1 LESDLYYASISLG
14 SISVGYFNGGV
25 IVSLFILLILLAISG
40 FISGSEVAYFS
51 LTPGDVS
58 LLENSRSRLSK
69 LALNHLQVPD
79 RLLATILITNNFVNV
94 GIVVLSTFI
103 INSVISFSGPVWIKF
118 IIQVVSVTSLIL
130 FCSEIF
136 PKIYAERFS
145 IQFARLT
152 APGLKFF
159 SAIFWPISTFLI
171 YSTSIV
177 NKRLAKHSGNLSIDD
192 LSDALELT
200 ESDLTQEKNI
210 LKGIVKFSNIDV
222 CDIMHSR
229 VDTVAVEIKT
239 KFSELL
245 MLINE
250 SGYSR
255 IPVYEET
262 FDQIK
267 GILYV
272 KDLMPYLSKPASFKW
287 QPLIRASYFVPE
299 SKKINDLLKEFQTNR
314 IHMAIVVDEY
324 GGTSGI
330 VTLEDILE
338 EIVGEITDESDD
350 EPLPY
355 EKIDN
360 HNFIF
365 EGKILLNDFYKIL
378 GIDDTFFD
386 AVKGE
391 ADTLAGLILE
401 LRGEIPAKDDKLA
414 YKNLGFV
421 IISVDKRRI
430 KKIKVTIRSIGKKY
444 HDY

>member
-14 SISVGYFNGGV
+14 SISIGYFNGGV
-25 IVSLFILLILLAISG
+25 IVSLFILVILLAISG
-40 FISGSEVAYFS
+40 FVSGSEVAYFS

-94 GIVVLSTFI
+94 AIVVLSTFI

-136 PKIYAERFS
+136 PKIYANRFS

-245 MLINE
+245 NVINE

-272 KDLMPYLSKPASFKW
+272 KDLMPYLGKPASFKW
-287 QPLIRASYFVPE
+287 QSLIRSSYFVPE

-350 EPLPY
+350 EPPPY

-378 GIDDTFFD
+378 GIDDKFFD